1 MIPHTADTVFAPSNC
16 VVASVAQILR
26 SDLIFALLH
35 RRNEKVLGTSRMNH
49 YEVLGLPSPN
59 HQDGLKSFARPTEAN
74 IKQAYR
80 TALLRY
86 HPDKANGSPGANAGG
101 YASQADNT
109 GSKPSVDVIK
119 RAYEVLLD
127 PRARAEYDRELLLR
141 QSSTLK
147 GSNGVDEEEKHF
159 RTGEEVVDLDDL
171 QYDEEKGF
179 WYRACRCGEAVS
191 YVVTEKMLEE
201 EGGKGLREVVVGCV
215 GCSLWLRVAFGVS
228 EEYGDAAG

>member
-1 MIPHTADTVFAPSNC
+1 MD
-16 VVASVAQILR
+16 
-26 SDLIFALLH
+26 
-35 RRNEKVLGTSRMNH
+35 H

-59 HQDGLKSFARPTEAN
+59 YQDGLKSSERPTEAD

-80 TALLRY
+80 TALLKY
-86 HPDKANGSPGANAGG
+86 HPDKANGSSGVNPGG
-101 YASQADNT
+101 YASQADST
-109 GSKPSVDVIK
+109 GSKPSIDVIK
-119 RAYEVLLD
+119 QAYEVLLD

-147 GSNGVDEEEKHF
+147 ASNGVDDKEKHF
-159 RTGEEVVDLDDL
+159 RTGEEVVDLDEL

-191 YVVTEKMLEE
+191 YVVTEKMLEAE
-201 EGGKGLREVVVGCV
+201 ERKGLREIVVGCV

-228 EEYGDAAG
+228 EEHGDARG